1 MIRGPKRD
9 ARLKAERS
17 EVEGYYLGWLID
29 QLDAQ
34 ESVGLVGYS
43 FGARVV
49 TGALHL
55 LGGGTVAGQQLQPRL
70 NSARPPLR
78 SALMAAAV
86 DCHWLWP
93 DQRHGAAL
101 SQLELLLLVN
111 NSCDRVL
118 RRFPKIAC
126 DRHGAEALG
135 LVGLATGKLAVEDQ
149 EKVEQI
155 DACCYLGPRH
165 DFDRYVAS
173 GAIMD
178 AVAAVVCDEFELL
191 KPEPLAMGKRSV
203 TLVEPTGHAA
213 SSTP

>member
-1 MIRGPKRD
+1 
-9 ARLKAERS
+9 
-17 EVEGYYLGWLID
+17 
-29 QLDAQ
+29 
-34 ESVGLVGYS
+34 
-43 FGARVV
+43 VV
-49 TGALHL
+49 TGALLL
-55 LGGGTVAGQQLQPRL
+55 LGGGPVAGQELQPRL
-70 NSARPPLR
+70 NPARPPLR

-93 DQRHGAAL
+93 GQRHGAAV
-101 SQLELLLLVN
+101 SQLETLLLVN

-155 DACCYLGPRH
+155 DACCYFGPRH

-178 AVAAVVCDEFELL
+178 AVAAALCGDFATQ
-191 KPEPLAMGKRSV
+191 KPEPLAMGKRSE
-203 TLVEPTGHAA
+203 TLVEPMGRAA
-213 SSTP
+213 YSTP